1 MARAATA
8 AGCRSRGPATPH
20 RTRSDRATRS
30 PGCRSHDDWAS
41 LSVAA
46 ERADP
51 HSTLAFYRT
60 ALAARTAQLA
70 EGWDDDIAWLDLGA
84 DVLAFRRGPVTVVVN
99 CGDDAIEL
107 PGGDVVVATEDLDGS
122 LPANAGVWLR

>member
-1 MARAATA
+1 ML
-8 AGCRSRGPATPH
+8 G
-20 RTRSDRATRS
+20 
-30 PGCRSHDDWAS
+30 
-41 LSVAA
+41 
-46 ERADP
+46 
-51 HSTLAFYRT
+51 
-60 ALAARTAQLA
+60 

-107 PGGDVVVATEDLDGS
+107 PGGGVVVATEDLDGS

>member
-1 MARAATA
+1 MPW
-8 AGCRSRGPATPH
+8 AGDAPPYAFGPGVAQPWL
-20 RTRSDRATRS
+20 
-30 PGCRSHDDWAS
+30 PQPPDWAS

-46 ERADP
+46 QRADP

-60 ALAARTAQLA
+60 ALAARTAMLG
-70 EGWDDDIAWLDLGA
+70 EGWDDDIAWLDLGD

-107 PGGDVVVATEDLDGS
+107 PGGGVVVATEDLDGS

>member
-1 MARAATA
+1 MPPGGRLLVPMTGHYAERLARL
-8 AGCRSRGPATPH
+8 AGEAGRVAVPLPMG
-20 RTRSDRATRS
+20 
-30 PGCRSHDDWAS
+30 
-41 LSVAA
+41 AA

-51 HSTLAFYRT
+51 HSTLAFYRA

-107 PGGDVVVATEDLDGS
+107 PEGDVVVATEQLDS
-122 LPANAGVWLR
+122 RLPANAGVWMR